1 MNSHAVIV
9 DIETAPIEGAEALT
23 EPVSAP
29 ANYKQP
35 EAIARY
41 VAEASAAQVAKA
53 ALYPWTARIVA
64 LGIWPV
70 DKPQHR
76 VHLAP
81 TEAQEADALRLLWAL
96 VVDRPSGS
104 VRPIISFNGL
114 GFDMPVLMARSRLLG
129 IDAPLLNLDR
139 YRSPHPDLMQILTFR
154 GAIPARSLTW
164 FAKRFGLPITDETTG
179 ADIGPLVQAG
189 NYEAVRAHCTSDLE
203 LTHALAVRLGLIRA
217 ATPDQ
222 VAEMVL

>member
-1 MNSHAVIV
+1 
-9 DIETAPIEGAEALT
+9 
-23 EPVSAP
+23 
-29 ANYKQP
+29 
-35 EAIARY
+35 
-41 VAEASAAQVAKA
+41 
-53 ALYPWTARIVA
+53 
-64 LGIWPV
+64 
-70 DKPQHR
+70 
-76 VHLAP
+76 
-81 TEAQEADALRLLWAL
+81 
-96 VVDRPSGS
+96 
-104 VRPIISFNGL
+104 
-114 GFDMPVLMARSRLLG
+114 MARSRLLG